1 MPSVHLAAPQR
12 VRVPTGPR
20 PWAVARAWCI
30 VHVGQSAIILSAGSD
45 DAAARL
51 MALTSRRRGL
61 VAGGVC
67 VPDDDDFGALA
78 RRLGATTGSA
88 ALDVNLDAWSAI
100 PAAAIATVDLQIGP
114 IAVRPEAVE
123 LFTALLRAENGAAPA
138 GAAMDPRPVRALA
151 GPLSRAALARDDR
164 RIARLLSRLV
174 GVGPGATPAGDDVIV
189 GVLAGLDAAAGSL
202 VDEAVTRVARDA
214 LGARLRPLLARTTAI
229 ARHDL
234 TAALAGQYAEHVQRT
249 VAALADPAAVPAAV
263 AAARGWGAT
272 SGIDLATGTSSAL
285 ARLLRR
291 PDHQAPSTPD
301 PEHRR
306 SA

>member
-1 MPSVHLAAPQR
+1 MLSVQLPAPR
-12 VRVPTGPR
+12 WIRVPTGPR
-20 PWAVARAWCI
+20 PWVVARSWCI
-30 VHVGQSAIILSAGSD
+30 VHVGQSAIILSAVSD
-45 DAAARL
+45 DPAARL

-67 VPDDDDFGALA
+67 VWDDDDFDALA
-78 RRLGATTGSA
+78 GRLAVTTGSA
-88 ALDVNLDAWSAI
+88 SHVGLDAWSAI
-100 PAAAIATVDLQIGP
+100 PRAFTTSVDLRIRAAAVH
-114 IAVRPEAVE
+114 PEAIE
-123 LFTALLRAENGAAPA
+123 LLLALLRGENEPVPSGP
-138 GAAMDPRPVRALA
+138 AMDPRPVRALA

-164 RIARLLSRLV
+164 RIAHLLPCLV

-202 VDEAVTRVARDA
+202 VDGAVARS
-214 LGARLRPLLARTTAI
+214 ARDGLAAGLRPLLARTTAI

-234 TAALAGQYAEHVQRT
+234 TAALAGEYAEHVQRT
-249 VAALADPAAVPAAV
+249 VASLADPGAVPAAV

-272 SGIDLATGTSSAL
+272 SGIDLATGMASAL
-285 ARLLRR
+285 AWLLRR
-291 PDHQAPSTPD
+291 PTRHRRPSD